1 MKEKMI
7 DKKNIILCV
16 TGSIAA
22 YKSVYLSSAL
32 VKSGANVQVIL
43 SKSAKNFVGESS
55 FSGITHNPVIT
66 GYYDSKTDLSID
78 HIDIAKKADL
88 IVVAPATANILAKIS
103 LGISSDPIVGCILA
117 SKAPVIVAPA
127 MDGDMYNSPQVQKH
141 INELRRINIHLS
153 GPEKGRLA
161 SGINE
166 FGRMTEPEDLLEEII
181 EKLSKKKDYEKVN
194 AIVTAGGT
202 IEEIDPVRYIS
213 NKSSGKM
220 GIAIAKALKDRGA
233 KVTLIHGKLENKSDT
248 YGIRLV
254 SVNSALEM
262 KKEIENHLENSQ
274 LLIMSAAVAD
284 YRVKNYSKEKIK
296 KESMNS
302 IELEKNPDILKEID
316 GNKIVKVGFA
326 AESEKLLENAKK
338 KLSSKNCK
346 MIVANDI
353 TLEGSGF
360 GSDNNKAVLI
370 DENGQEN
377 LPLMNKIKL
386 AHKIL
391 DRAKKYIN

>member
-220 GIAIAKALKDRGA
+220 GIAIAKALRDRGA
-233 KVTLIHGKLENKSDT
+233 KVTLIHGKLENNSDT
-248 YGIRLV
+248 YGIRMV
-254 SVNSALEM
+254 SVISALEM

-284 YRVKNYSKEKIK
+284 YRVKNFSKEKIK

-370 DENGQEN
+370 DDNGQEN

>member
-181 EKLSKKKDYEKVN
+181 GKLSKKKDYEKVN

-220 GIAIAKALKDRGA
+220 GIAIAKALRDRGA

-248 YGIRLV
+248 YGIRMV
-254 SVNSALEM
+254 SVISALEM
-262 KKEIENHLENSQ
+262 KKEIENHVENSQ

-284 YRVKNYSKEKIK
+284 YRVKNFSKEKIK

>member
-153 GPEKGRLA
+153 GPVKGRLA

-220 GIAIAKALKDRGA
+220 GIAIAKALRDRGA

-248 YGIRLV
+248 YGIRMV
-254 SVNSALEM
+254 SVISALEM
-262 KKEIENHLENSQ
+262 KKEIENHVENSQ

-284 YRVKNYSKEKIK
+284 YRVKNFSKEKIK

-316 GNKIVKVGFA
+316 GDKIVKVGFA

>member
-141 INELRRINIHLS
+141 INELRRLDIHLS

-166 FGRMTEPEDLLEEII
+166 FGRMTEPEELLEEII

-370 DENGQEN
+370 DDNGQEN

>member
-78 HIDIAKKADL
+78 HIDVAKKADL

-141 INELRRINIHLS
+141 INELRRLDIHLS

-166 FGRMTEPEDLLEEII
+166 FGRMTEPEELLEEII

-220 GIAIAKALKDRGA
+220 GIAIAKALRDRGA
-233 KVTLIHGKLENKSDT
+233 KVTLIHGKLENNSDT
-248 YGIRLV
+248 YGIRMV
-254 SVNSALEM
+254 SVISALEM

-284 YRVKNYSKEKIK
+284 YRVKNFSKEKIK

-370 DENGQEN
+370 DDNGQEN

>member
-1 MKEKMI
+1 MI

-181 EKLSKKKDYEKVN
+181 GKLSKKKDYEKVN

-220 GIAIAKALKDRGA
+220 GIAIAKALRDRGA

-248 YGIRLV
+248 YGIRMV
-254 SVNSALEM
+254 SVISALEM
-262 KKEIENHLENSQ
+262 KKEIENHVENSQ

-284 YRVKNYSKEKIK
+284 YRVKNFSKEKIK

>member
-78 HIDIAKKADL
+78 HIDVAKKADL

-166 FGRMTEPEDLLEEII
+166 FGRMTEPEELLEEII

-220 GIAIAKALKDRGA
+220 GIAIAKALRDRGA
-233 KVTLIHGKLENKSDT
+233 KVTLIHGKLENNSDT

-370 DENGQEN
+370 DDNGQEN

>member
-117 SKAPVIVAPA
+117 SKAPVIVAPV

-141 INELRRINIHLS
+141 INELRRLDIHLS

-181 EKLSKKKDYEKVN
+181 GKLSKKKDYEKVN

-220 GIAIAKALKDRGA
+220 GIAIAKALRDRGA
-233 KVTLIHGKLENKSDT
+233 KVTLIHGKLENNSDT
-248 YGIRLV
+248 YGIRMV
-254 SVNSALEM
+254 SVISALEM

-284 YRVKNYSKEKIK
+284 YRVKNFSKEKIK

>member
-141 INELRRINIHLS
+141 INELRRLDIHLS

-166 FGRMTEPEDLLEEII
+166 FGRMTEPEELLEEII

-220 GIAIAKALKDRGA
+220 GIAIAKALRDRGA
-233 KVTLIHGKLENKSDT
+233 KVTLIHGKLENNSDT
-248 YGIRLV
+248 YGIRMV
-254 SVNSALEM
+254 SVISALEM

-284 YRVKNYSKEKIK
+284 YRVKNFSKEKIK

-370 DENGQEN
+370 DDNGQEN

>member
-181 EKLSKKKDYEKVN
+181 GKLSKKKDYEKVN

-220 GIAIAKALKDRGA
+220 GIAIAKALRDRGA

-248 YGIRLV
+248 YGIRMV
-254 SVNSALEM
+254 SVISALEM

-284 YRVKNYSKEKIK
+284 YRVKNFSKEKIK

>member
-153 GPEKGRLA
+153 GPVKGRLA

-220 GIAIAKALKDRGA
+220 GIAIAKALRDRGA

-248 YGIRLV
+248 YGIRMV
-254 SVNSALEM
+254 SVISALEM
-262 KKEIENHLENSQ
+262 KKEIENHVENSQ

-284 YRVKNYSKEKIK
+284 YRVKNFSKEKIK

>member
-181 EKLSKKKDYEKVN
+181 EKLSKKKDYEKIN

-220 GIAIAKALKDRGA
+220 GIAIAKALRDRGA

-248 YGIRLV
+248 YGIRMV
-254 SVNSALEM
+254 SVISALEM
-262 KKEIENHLENSQ
+262 KKEIENHVENSQ

-284 YRVKNYSKEKIK
+284 YRVKNFSKEKIK

-370 DENGQEN
+370 DDNGQEN

>member
-181 EKLSKKKDYEKVN
+181 GKLSKKDYEKVN

-220 GIAIAKALKDRGA
+220 GIAIAKALRDRGA
-233 KVTLIHGKLENKSDT
+233 KVTLIHGKLENNSDT
-248 YGIRLV
+248 YGIRMV
-254 SVNSALEM
+254 SVISALEM

-284 YRVKNYSKEKIK
+284 YRVKNFSKEKIK

>member
-78 HIDIAKKADL
+78 HIDVAKKADL

-127 MDGDMYNSPQVQKH
+127 MDGDMYNSPQVKKH
-141 INELRRINIHLS
+141 INELRRLDIHLS

-166 FGRMTEPEDLLEEII
+166 FGRMTEPEELLEEII

-220 GIAIAKALKDRGA
+220 GIALAKALRDRGA

-248 YGIRLV
+248 YGIRMV

>member
-181 EKLSKKKDYEKVN
+181 EKLSKKKDYEKIN

-220 GIAIAKALKDRGA
+220 GIAIAKALRDRGA

-248 YGIRLV
+248 YGIRMV
-254 SVNSALEM
+254 SVISALEM
-262 KKEIENHLENSQ
+262 KKEIENHVENSQ

-284 YRVKNYSKEKIK
+284 YRVKNFSKEKIK

-360 GSDNNKAVLI
+360 GSDNNKAVLV

-391 DRAKKYIN
+391 DRAKKYVN

>member
-1 MKEKMI
+1 MI

-181 EKLSKKKDYEKVN
+181 EKLSKKKDYEKIN

-220 GIAIAKALKDRGA
+220 GIAIAKALRDRGA

-248 YGIRLV
+248 YGIRMV
-254 SVNSALEM
+254 SVISALEM
-262 KKEIENHLENSQ
+262 KKEIENHVENSQ

-284 YRVKNYSKEKIK
+284 YRVKNFSKEKIK

>member
-78 HIDIAKKADL
+78 HIDVAKKADL

-220 GIAIAKALKDRGA
+220 GIAIAKALRDRGA
-233 KVTLIHGKLENKSDT
+233 KVTLIHGKLENNSDT
-248 YGIRLV
+248 YGIRMV
-254 SVNSALEM
+254 SVISALEM

-284 YRVKNYSKEKIK
+284 YRVKNFSKEKIK

>member
-181 EKLSKKKDYEKVN
+181 GKLSKKKDYEKVN

-220 GIAIAKALKDRGA
+220 GIAIAKALRDRGA
-233 KVTLIHGKLENKSDT
+233 KVTLIHGKLENNSDT
-248 YGIRLV
+248 YGIRMV
-254 SVNSALEM
+254 SVISALEM

-284 YRVKNYSKEKIK
+284 YRVKNFSKEKIK

-370 DENGQEN
+370 DDNGQEN

>member
-78 HIDIAKKADL
+78 HIDVAKKADL

-141 INELRRINIHLS
+141 INELRRLDIHLS

-166 FGRMTEPEDLLEEII
+166 FGRMTEPEELLEEII

-220 GIAIAKALKDRGA
+220 GIAIAKALRDRGA

-248 YGIRLV
+248 YGIRMV

-296 KESMNS
+296 KQSMNS

>member
-78 HIDIAKKADL
+78 HIDVAKKADL

-141 INELRRINIHLS
+141 INELRRLDIHLS

-166 FGRMTEPEDLLEEII
+166 FGRMTEPEELLEEII

-220 GIAIAKALKDRGA
+220 GIAIAKALRDRGA

-248 YGIRLV
+248 YGIRMV

-370 DENGQEN
+370 DDNGQEN

>member
-141 INELRRINIHLS
+141 INELRRLDIHLS

-166 FGRMTEPEDLLEEII
+166 FGRMTEPEELLEEII

-220 GIAIAKALKDRGA
+220 GIAIAKALRDRGA
-233 KVTLIHGKLENKSDT
+233 KVTLIHGKLENNSDT
-248 YGIRLV
+248 YGIRMV
-254 SVNSALEM
+254 SVISALEM

-284 YRVKNYSKEKIK
+284 YRVKNFSKEKIK

>member
-78 HIDIAKKADL
+78 HIDVAKKADL

-127 MDGDMYNSPQVQKH
+127 MDGDMYNSPQVKKH
-141 INELRRINIHLS
+141 INELRRLDIHLS

-166 FGRMTEPEDLLEEII
+166 FGRMTEPEELLEEII

-220 GIAIAKALKDRGA
+220 GIAIAKALRDRGA

-248 YGIRLV
+248 YGIRMV

-391 DRAKKYIN
+391 DRAKKYVN

>member
-78 HIDIAKKADL
+78 HIDVAKKADL

-141 INELRRINIHLS
+141 INELRRLDIHLS

-166 FGRMTEPEDLLEEII
+166 FGRMTEPEELLEEII

-220 GIAIAKALKDRGA
+220 GIALAKALRDRGA

-248 YGIRLV
+248 YGIRMV